1 MQSVLRSSLLSR
13 HGFSHGFSTRS
24 GGVSPAPFESLN
36 LGRSVGDEP
45 EHVAE
50 NHRRFAARVG
60 YEPAR
65 IFELSQ
71 VHGRRAR
78 QVEAHEDASEV
89 RREEGDAL
97 LTAAAG
103 VAIGIRAADCL
114 PLLIGDP
121 ETGAVAAVHSGWR
134 GTSVGVGVATVE
146 ALLQR
151 SAVPA
156 SRLCAAI
163 FPHIRACCFEVGDE
177 VAETLAAVVSDREV
191 IVRGHDKPHVD
202 LARVVRAQLTAAG
215 MDAALIDDVPGCTRC
230 EPERFFSY
238 RREGQRSG
246 RHLAVIIAR

>member
-36 LGRSVGDEP
+36 LGRSVGDAP

-60 YEPAR
+60 YEPVR

-103 VAIGIRAADCL
+103 VAIGVRAADCL

-121 ETGAVAAVHSGWR
+121 ATGAVAAELELVESL
-134 GTSVGVGVATVE
+134 VAG
-146 ALLQR
+146 
-151 SAVPA
+151 P
-156 SRLCAAI
+156 
-163 FPHIRACCFEVGDE
+163 
-177 VAETLAAVVSDREV
+177 REL
-191 IVRGHDKPHVD
+191 RNE
-202 LARVVRAQLTAAG
+202 L
-215 MDAALIDDVPGCTRC
+215 DAADEQARTGNNRATP
-230 EPERFFSY
+230 PER
-238 RREGQRSG
+238 
-246 RHLAVIIAR
+246 V